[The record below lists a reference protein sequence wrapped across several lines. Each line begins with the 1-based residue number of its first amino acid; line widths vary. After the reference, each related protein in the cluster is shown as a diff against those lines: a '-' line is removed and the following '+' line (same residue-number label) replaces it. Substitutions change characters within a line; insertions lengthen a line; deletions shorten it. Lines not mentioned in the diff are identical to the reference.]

1 MSHLLYIESSPRKQR
16 SASIEV
22 AQAFLAAYRTA
33 HPQDTID
40 TLDVWQTPLPE
51 FDGDT
56 LDAKYAGIIGSPLTP
71 VQQQAW
77 ATVRALAGRLQRAT
91 KLLISVPMW
100 NYTIPYKLKHFID
113 CVTQKDLLF
122 TFNENGLNGLLTK
135 HKAAVIYARGVE
147 YNAAGLAPEVWDLQ
161 RQYVEVW
168 LRAIGITDVSTVLV
182 EKTLFGPE
190 VDTEARE
197 AAKASARSLAAAF

>member
-1 MSHLLYIESSPRKQR
+1 MSHLLYIESSPRKLR

-22 AQAFLAAYRTA
+22 AQAFLSAYRAA
-33 HPQDTID
+33 HPLDTID

-56 LDAKYAGIIGSPLTP
+56 MEAKYAGIVGSPLTP
-71 VQQQAW
+71 GQEQAW
-77 ATVRALAGRLQRAT
+77 NTIRGLAARVQRAN
-91 KLLISVPMW
+91 KILVSVPMW

-122 TFNENGLNGLLTK
+122 SFDERGLNGLLTQ

-147 YNAAGLAPEVWDLQ
+147 YNAAGLPPEIWDLQ

-168 LRAIGITDVSTVLV
+168 LRAIGITDVSTILV

-197 AAKASARSLAAAF
+197 TAKAAARGLATSF